1 MRLALLIATS
11 MYADPGLRALRAPAD
26 EAEELRQV
34 LLAQG
39 DFDQVEVLRNESR
52 SQLERAVD
60 DVFRNAGP
68 GDLVLLYLSCHGLK
82 DDRGNLVFAACNTE
96 LDRPDSTALT
106 ASFVRERVHASQA
119 STKVLLLDCCYS
131 GAFSLSGAK
140 SSALVDHAQ
149 LTGRGTF
156 LLTATSALE
165 YAYEDDRLTDNAA
178 IASSLFTDALL
189 EGIRT
194 GAADA
199 DGDGLITG
207 EELYLYVA
215 AKLAGRQSPQ
225 RTNDGYGT
233 FYVARTGGT
242 VPAPPSTAD
251 LPEVS
256 LGELLGD
263 PLRRPD
269 EPLGRTAAPVVGVRG
284 AAGEPFTVDFAA
296 HNLVVLGPSGS
307 GKSRFLRTVLLGL
320 AAGADPS
327 EVRISCVDSESRF
340 GAFARL
346 DHVDAVVGPDEHEAI
361 GRVVAAAGRTLAARR
376 ALFRERDFDSVRDFR
391 AARRNGELDDAHPD
405 LFLVLDR
412 WEPFA
417 DHNPDLVRE
426 VVMLA
431 RDGLQFG
438 LHVVA
443 TARRASDLPPR
454 VHSQLTGRIE
464 LGEGPARSHTGPFR
478 PALPRLGRHSGRIAE
493 DVASVEEY
501 GRPVPRTIG
510 PAGLRDLGLL
520 REPAAEPARPPL
532 RIPLGVDRSGRPVV
546 LDLRTGAATRSAGAG
561 PHGLVVGRP
570 GARVAQTVRAVVT
583 LLALAHSPAELS
595 LALLG
600 SAKRNELR
608 GLVDL
613 PHCVLDRAVPLPT
626 GLDRVQREINRR
638 RAAEPGSWSPLVV
651 TINLEFPHFSA
662 PRLMDKILA
671 VMRSGGEVDVHVLLH
686 GYELGPEQPDELLD
700 LCGFRI
706 VHRTTARAESWR
718 LLGSG
723 AAAEATDVQGLG
735 WLKRADDPPVRFQGW
750 EPNAEFAEELRALSD
765 APTRAEVLADPLDG
779 PITLADVLG
788 EPSSDPVRGASTAA
802 PGADRLPV
810 GIVDDFERATTAPL
824 TLPVGRNL
832 LISGPPRSGRSSA
845 ARTAV
850 LALALSR
857 TPEELVFYFL
867 GRGDGF
873 SCGDVL
879 AALPHVAGT
888 ASFGSADAEAAAMI
902 REITAVLGAREAGE
916 GGPAP
921 LLYLVVEPWHVM
933 VDRFGD
939 LAAEIERIAE
949 RGARFGVH
957 VIAVVE
963 PGGGGPDLPTRWELS
978 REAPGTGVLGGA
990 RFRLALPWFEDEGPE
1005 PSAALARRIAEA
1017 WPGFPARASAAV
1029 TAPPVVPYSAGSGS
1043 GLRIGWLER
1052 EGAWLDVDLD
1062 ETAHLLCVGSRS
1074 SGTGSLLR
1082 VVHREVERLHPGS
1095 RVVVLDPRREL
1106 LGEFPAWL
1114 SYLAVPSGFRAAVE
1128 PLLAELGRRSRGGR
1142 WDRRVFLLVAD
1153 AELIAPEVLDGLV
1166 DHLAEGARIGF
1177 HLVLTHNSVNQAGA
1191 LRSGVAAALR
1201 DAGCTAV
1208 VLNGDP
1214 RDGELWPGVV
1224 ATAQPPGRGRALR
1237 PGREPEV
1244 VRLSWPDAG
1253 APDPGEQRA
1262 PAPDLLPPGWVAT
1275 PPVTGHPGGRTA
1287 DGIS

>member
-269 EPLGRTAAPVVGVRG
+269 EPLGRTVEPVVGVRG

-296 HNLVVLGPSGS
+296 HNLAVLGPSGS

-443 TARRASDLPPR
+443 TARRDSDLPPR

-464 LGEGPARSHTGPFR
+464 LGEGLARSHTGPFR
-478 PALPRLGRHSGRIAE
+478 PALPRLGRYSGRIAE

-501 GRPVPRTIG
+501 GQRPVPRTIG

-520 REPAAEPARPPL
+520 RDPAAEPARPPL
-532 RIPLGVDRSGRPVV
+532 RVPLGVDRSGRPVV
-546 LDLRTGAATRSAGAG
+546 LDLRAGAGAG

-583 LLALAHSPAELS
+583 LLALAHSPDELS

-600 SAKRNELR
+600 SAKRIELR
-608 GLVDL
+608 GLIDL
-613 PHCVLDRAVPLPT
+613 PHGVLDRSVPLPT
-626 GLDRVQREINRR
+626 GLDRVQREIYRR
-638 RAAEPGSWSPLVV
+638 RGAEPGSWSPLVV

-706 VHRTTARAESWR
+706 VHRTTAQAESWR

-750 EPNAEFAEELRALSD
+750 ERHTEFAEELRALDD
-765 APTRAEVLADPLDG
+765 ASTRAVVLADPLDG
-779 PITLADVLG
+779 SITLADVLG

-802 PGADRLPV
+802 PGADRVPV
-810 GIVDDFERATTAPL
+810 GTVDDFESATTAPL

-888 ASFGSADAEAAAMI
+888 ASFGSAEAEAAVMI
-902 REITAVLGAREAGE
+902 REVTAVLGAREAGE

-921 LLYLVVEPWHVM
+921 LLYLVVEPWHAM
-933 VDRFGD
+933 LDRFGD

-978 REAPGTGVLGGA
+978 RETPGTGVLGGS
-990 RFRLALPWFEDEGPE
+990 RFRLALPWFEDAGPE
-1005 PSAALARRIAEA
+1005 PSAALARRIAAA
-1017 WPGFPARASAAV
+1017 WPGLPARASAAV
-1029 TAPPVVPYSAGSGS
+1029 TAPPVVPYSAGSGT

-1106 LGEFPAWL
+1106 LGEFPAWM

-1214 RDGELWPGVV
+1214 RDGELWPGWWPPRNRPV
-1224 ATAQPPGRGRALR
+1224 AGGRCGPAASRKWSGCRGRTPVRRTRVSSAPR
-1237 PGREPEV
+1237 PP
-1244 VRLSWPDAG
+1244 
-1253 APDPGEQRA
+1253 
-1262 PAPDLLPPGWVAT
+1262 T
-1275 PPVTGHPGGRTA
+1275 
-1287 DGIS
+1287 